1 MYKVINTFLV
11 LILSYSLLI
20 AGAVIVDF
28 KGEPGK
34 NKVVLKWSTLSES
47 NCKEF
52 EIQRSLDKTN
62 FQKIGSVE
70 AQGNSSE
77 KKEYT
82 FEDKSVFKA
91 TSNTFYYRIKIINKD
106 ASESMYDEVIVVTP
120 SVSGVQHTW
129 GSIKALFR

>member
-1 MYKVINTFLV
+1 MNKTIYTFLI

-34 NKVVLKWSTLSES
+34 NKVVLKWSTISES

-62 FQKIGSVE
+62 FQKIGNVD
-70 AQGNSSE
+70 AHGNSSE

-106 ASESMYDEVIVVTP
+106 ASESMFDEVIVVTP

>member
-1 MYKVINTFLV
+1 MKKAIHLFLI
-11 LILSYSLLI
+11 LFLSYSLLM

-28 KGEPGK
+28 KAEPGK

-52 EIQRSLDKTN
+52 EIQRGLDKTN
-62 FQKIGSVE
+62 FQKIGAVD
-70 AQGNSSE
+70 AQGNSAD

-82 FEDKSVFKA
+82 YEDKTVFKA

-106 ASESMYDEVIVVTP
+106 ASESMFDEVVVVTP

>member
-1 MYKVINTFLV
+1 MKKVIQLFL
-11 LILSYSLLI
+11 IFFLSYSLLM

-28 KGEPGK
+28 KAEPGK

-52 EIQRSLDKTN
+52 EIQRGLDKTN
-62 FQKIGSVE
+62 FHKIGTVE
-70 AQGNSSE
+70 ALGSSAD

-82 FEDKSVFKA
+82 YEDKSVFKA

-106 ASESMYDEVIVVTP
+106 ATESLFDEVVVVTP